1 MLSRKKGG
9 VVRCRLR
16 RVHEERGARG
26 SGDES
31 RGVGRRGAYTYA
43 YAKWTTRHERRT
55 TGNGA
60 TKQRG
65 NGAADDGCVRKV
77 EIIEVDKYLF
87 GIDGAWIAKP
97 FALSDRFLRFCST
110 LVHLSAK

>member
-1 MLSRKKGG
+1 MEMNPEEWGG
-9 VVRCRLR
+9 A
-16 RVHEERGARG
+16 ARI
-26 SGDES
+26 
-31 RGVGRRGAYTYA
+31 RIRMRMRNGRR
-43 YAKWTTRHERRT
+43 
-55 TGNGA
+55 A
-60 TKQRG
+60 TNDGRQATEQRG